1 MEMDAGLLASVLPQG
16 QLGDLVAVGLL
27 EREEDRFRF
36 RHPLLQEAAYD
47 EVPAERRRTLH
58 EQIAAAMAKSDS
70 YSAERVAYHLE
81 RADRPEAAL
90 SVIDTAAG
98 EASRTGQAGREAT
111 LHLGAFQLACRHLS
125 LAGQRARLEEEAIR
139 GLFGVGRWSELDPL
153 VRGAWSRRGALPPA
167 KRAQLAAVFSE
178 HLLWTE
184 SIDQAS
190 KVAEDELATLDEC
203 RGLDYGGVL
212 LREAALIAWF
222 KGDGAAVRAFVDRAL
237 DVAQRTSD
245 VDLALRARRI
255 EIFIA
260 YGEQQDRQAAIN
272 RMRENVASAR
282 AQGLAVDEAWA
293 LSYLSYITGLLSD
306 VEAARQ
312 LIQRAGA
319 RTWLFAALRE
329 ATLQLMEG
337 RRDLCEAIFEQIR
350 HEVRLGIPTIAAW
363 VGVKEAWLYLHRGD
377 LDEARKLL
385 EQASAASDASCC
397 GLIGAEWSAASGWL
411 AWEEDHL
418 PEACTHLASA
428 GAEGVMGTYNTIS
441 TGPAF
446 LALRV
451 DALLR
456 LGRADE
462 AAAAISRFEAF
473 NLGHDRFMAAAL
485 AAAWFRLEPTLE
497 RASMAE
503 AAVAAAPWPW
513 LHGLVGCWRGEFL
526 HDTGAAE
533 AARKRFE
540 AIGAQLGIRRA
551 QAVLRGLGVR
561 FPRPEYGAGVLS
573 PRELEV
579 ADLVA
584 EGLSNPAIARRL
596 YLSRPT
602 VASHV
607 AHILTK
613 LGFSTRA
620 QIAAWAVQRRVP
632 AP

>member
-1 MEMDAGLLASVLPQG
+1 MDLELRAGRLEVCLGYGQGRDREEAVSRLRENAAFARAHCLAVAEGWAAFYLAIVTGRLRDLQSARLASE
-16 QLGDLVAVGLL
+16 QL
-27 EREEDRFRF
+27 
-36 RHPLLQEAAYD
+36 
-47 EVPAERRRTLH
+47 
-58 EQIAAAMAKSDS
+58 
-70 YSAERVAYHLE
+70 
-81 RADRPEAAL
+81 
-90 SVIDTAAG
+90 
-98 EASRTGQAGREAT
+98 
-111 LHLGAFQLACRHLS
+111 
-125 LAGQRARLEEEAIR
+125 
-139 GLFGVGRWSELDPL
+139 
-153 VRGAWSRRGALPPA
+153 GAWSW
-167 KRAQLAAVFSE
+167 LAALF
-178 HLLWTE
+178 
-184 SIDQAS
+184 
-190 KVAEDELATLDEC
+190 
-203 RGLDYGGVL
+203 
-212 LREAALIAWF
+212 EA
-222 KGDGAAVRAFVDRAL
+222 V
-237 DVAQRTSD
+237 
-245 VDLALRARRI
+245 
-255 EIFIA
+255 
-260 YGEQQDRQAAIN
+260 
-272 RMRENVASAR
+272 
-282 AQGLAVDEAWA
+282 
-293 LSYLSYITGLLSD
+293 
-306 VEAARQ
+306 
-312 LIQRAGA
+312 
-319 RTWLFAALRE
+319 
-329 ATLQLMEG
+329 LQLMEG
-337 RRDLCEAIFEQIR
+337 RRDVSEAIFGQIR
-350 HEVRLGIPTIAAW
+350 RELRLGTIAAW

>member
-1 MEMDAGLLASVLPQG
+1 M
-16 QLGDLVAVGLL
+16 
-27 EREEDRFRF
+27 
-36 RHPLLQEAAYD
+36 
-47 EVPAERRRTLH
+47 
-58 EQIAAAMAKSDS
+58 
-70 YSAERVAYHLE
+70 
-81 RADRPEAAL
+81 
-90 SVIDTAAG
+90 
-98 EASRTGQAGREAT
+98 
-111 LHLGAFQLACRHLS
+111 
-125 LAGQRARLEEEAIR
+125 
-139 GLFGVGRWSELDPL
+139 
-153 VRGAWSRRGALPPA
+153 
-167 KRAQLAAVFSE
+167 
-178 HLLWTE
+178 
-184 SIDQAS
+184 
-190 KVAEDELATLDEC
+190 
-203 RGLDYGGVL
+203 
-212 LREAALIAWF
+212 
-222 KGDGAAVRAFVDRAL
+222 
-237 DVAQRTSD
+237 
-245 VDLALRARRI
+245 
-255 EIFIA
+255 
-260 YGEQQDRQAAIN
+260 
-272 RMRENVASAR
+272 
-282 AQGLAVDEAWA
+282 
-293 LSYLSYITGLLSD
+293 
-306 VEAARQ
+306 
-312 LIQRAGA
+312 
-319 RTWLFAALRE
+319 
-329 ATLQLMEG
+329 
-337 RRDLCEAIFEQIR
+337 
-350 HEVRLGIPTIAAW
+350 
-363 VGVKEAWLYLHRGD
+363 
-377 LDEARKLL
+377 
-385 EQASAASDASCC
+385 
-397 GLIGAEWSAASGWL
+397 
-411 AWEEDHL
+411 
-418 PEACTHLASA
+418 
-428 GAEGVMGTYNTIS
+428 
-441 TGPAF
+441 
-446 LALRV
+446 RV

-551 QAVLRGLGVR
+551 QTVLRRLGVR
-561 FPRPEYGAGVLS
+561 LPRQEHGAGDLS